1 MCTTFNM
8 NNKHGKPRI
17 SSKVTKQN
25 QIVLS
30 CFGLGWIKMHLHD
43 QGLVLRHNVLKKA
56 QHVDPTHLH
65 ISLQLLASSSKCLCK
80 LYKFKILLQAMNKEG
95 IQGL

>member
-1 MCTTFNM
+1 MLWKFDKNVHDLQHEQQTWQTK
-8 NNKHGKPRI
+8 NKL
-17 SSKVTKQN
+17 KVTKQN

-43 QGLVLRHNVLKKA
+43 QGLILKHNMLKKA

-65 ISLQLLASSSKCLCK
+65 IL
-80 LYKFKILLQAMNKEG
+80 
-95 IQGL
+95 